1 MDDINTLFT
10 NGGWEAWLT
19 GLATDDLDKFRCIA
33 RVPRNMNLFGIEAGM
48 FNINANGLTFFEQI
62 DFSNFFNIDFSVGF
76 TGFDLASFAAM
87 DAATLAAIDFAGFNT
102 VLEPF
107 FGAFEIFNSM
117 GVFNFDVTA
126 IDATNILNFNLDNIA
141 K

>member
-10 NGGWEAWLT
+10 NGGWDDWLT

-76 TGFDLASFAAM
+76 NGFDLASFATM
-87 DAATLAAIDFAGFNT
+87 DAAILAAFDFTQFNA

-107 FGAFEIFNSM
+107 FNAFEIFNSM
-117 GVFNFDVTA
+117 GVFNFDVTPF
-126 IDATNILNFNLDNIA
+126 DATNILNFNLDNIA

>member
-33 RVPRNMNLFGIEAGM
+33 RVPRNMNLFAIEAGM
-48 FNINANGLTFFEQI
+48 FNINANGLTFFEEI

-76 TGFDLASFAAM
+76 SGFDLASFATM
-87 DAATLAAIDFAGFNT
+87 DAAAAAVFLEGFNAT
-102 VLEPF
+102 LQPF
-107 FGAFEIFNSM
+107 FDAFAIFNSM

-126 IDATNILNFNLDNIA
+126 FDATNIANFNVENIA

>member
-1 MDDINTLFT
+1 
-10 NGGWEAWLT
+10 
-19 GLATDDLDKFRCIA
+19 
-33 RVPRNMNLFGIEAGM
+33 MNLFGIEAGM

-76 TGFDLASFAAM
+76 TGFDLANF
-87 DAATLAAIDFAGFNT
+87 ATLDPVASTAFLERFNAT
-102 VLEPF
+102 LQPF
-107 FGAFEIFNSM
+107 FAAFEIFNSM

-126 IDATNILNFNLDNIA
+126 FDATNIANFNVDNIA